1 MVIHPRSLTANLP
14 LKNGGKGR
22 RSFPIGN
29 SQLFRGELLK
39 RVGGGGVNPMGSQ
52 SIKRITLNK

>member
-39 RVGGGGVNPMGSQ
+39 RVGGGGKSNGIP
-52 SIKRITLNK
+52 IH